1 MKNLSVVG
9 NSYPFVLQHY
19 RYNKG
24 YNNRNHIVLLVLVF
38 AIFKMGVAPLNDQD
52 RLITCSLAFA
62 VCMSAYWAIKTKE
75 NKKKT
80 EKEHHV
86 FTGSTAF
93 PPEVSERDTGCVVQT

>member
-75 NKKKT
+75 KKKNRKRT
-80 EKEHHV
+80 PRIYRQYSIP
-86 FTGSTAF
+86 TRSIRT
-93 PPEVSERDTGCVVQT
+93 